1 MTSWNVYFFF
11 RRHQRWFG
19 EGQCLC
25 VCVCAETGNIPKTAT
40 MVSET
45 YVLISKPKKRIKY
58 THTHTQCVSSRGC
71 CCTQTFRRL
80 LLLPTTVNFLC
91 TQTYCRTQRDK
102 KIKNWRPEAWS
113 CHSEKDIRIH
123 PTASFFLFALQGLAC
138 YILHGVRKRKKK
150 NRQKDTT
157 HIKKKM

>member
-1 MTSWNVYFFF
+1 MECVFFF
-11 RRHQRWFG
+11 SDAIRDDLGRANV
-19 EGQCLC
+19 CVC
-25 VCVCAETGNIPKTAT
+25 VCVCAETGNIPKTAM